1 VGPGRGYEG
10 ERYVT
15 NENQG
20 SANES
25 MSVAARLAATIVADE
40 EARLESTKESDH
52 IEENLYPGSDSGPMT
67 LGEGFKKG
75 GFGIATVLL
84 LFTIFEEFDRVAL
97 QVLGPDI
104 QKSLN
109 ISDTVLLGL
118 QSFGGV
124 VLVLATIPFAWLA
137 DRRSRVRV
145 ISAATG
151 TWLAF
156 VALTGVVV
164 NAFQMGVARAG
175 SGFGASARIPIGPSL
190 VADQYPL
197 GVRTR
202 IFALEAL
209 GRPIG
214 QVLGPLFAGGV
225 VYAAGDDAGD
235 WRLVFLAL
243 TIPAGLSILW
253 SLRLPEPVRGRQEQE
268 AVLGVQLGDNVAEPP
283 VRLSAAFQRLKK
295 VRTFY
300 YLVVGIGV
308 LGFALIAVPGAF
320 NLLLEDTYGYGAVK
334 RGWIGAITWS
344 GALIGIPIA
353 GRIGERLIRRDP
365 PLALRMMGV
374 CILGYGLFVSVGLRF
389 ENAGL
394 MIAFITIGHAFQGA
408 AFTQVGP
415 AISAIIPYQ
424 MRSQAFAMVGVYIF
438 LMGGFFG
445 GLLAG
450 ALSDAHGERTALT
463 AVVPPATLLG
473 GLLIIYGT
481 RYMRGDIART
491 VAELRELQE
500 ERIRLAANPDDVPVL
515 QVRNVDVSYGNLQVL
530 FDVNFEVRR
539 GEVLALL
546 GTNGAGKSTI
556 LKAIAGLVMPDRGV
570 IRMNGQT
577 ITLVDPQYRASMG
590 LVQIAGGEAVFP
602 SMSVAENL
610 AIWSRQIDDSGR
622 RKERLALVY
631 ETFPILDQRR
641 DQRAGSLS
649 GGQQQMLALGKA
661 VMLDPKLLCI
671 DELSLGLAPVVVQDL
686 LVVVENLKRQGITM
700 VIVEQSVNVA
710 LSIAD
715 RAVFMERGQVRFEGP
730 AQDLLERDDL
740 LRAVFLSGEG
750 A

>member
-1 VGPGRGYEG
+1 MGPGRGYEG

>member
-1 VGPGRGYEG
+1 MDVSSDV
-10 ERYVT
+10 ER
-15 NENQG
+15 
-20 SANES
+20 SAGTS
-25 MSVAARLAATIVADE
+25 AAARLAASIVAEE
-40 EARLESTKESDH
+40 EARRFADTDAGLDP
-52 IEENLYPGSDSGPMT
+52 ENHYPGSDSGPMT
-67 LGEGFKKG
+67 LRDGFRRG
-75 GFGIATVLL
+75 GYGIAIVLL
-84 LFTIFEEFDRVAL
+84 LFTILEEFDRVAL

-104 QKSLN
+104 QESLG
-109 ISDTVLLGL
+109 ISDTVLIGL

-145 ISAATG
+145 MSAATG
-151 TWLAF
+151 LWLGF

-190 VADQYPL
+190 VADQYAL

-214 QVLGPLFAGGV
+214 QVLGPLFAGTIV
-225 VYAAGDDAGD
+225 LLAGDDAGD

-243 TIPAGLSILW
+243 TVPAALSVLW

-268 AVLGVQLGDNVAEPP
+268 AVLGVQLHDGVAEPP

-320 NLLLEDTYGYGAVK
+320 NLLLEDSYGYSAVE

-365 PLALRMMGV
+365 PLALRMMGI
-374 CILGYGLFVSVGLRF
+374 CILGYGLFITVGMRF
-389 ENAGL
+389 QNAAL
-394 MIAFITIGHAFQGA
+394 MIAFVAVGQAFQGA

-445 GLLAG
+445 GLIAG

-463 AVVPPATLLG
+463 AVVPPAALLG

-491 VAELRELQE
+491 VAELRELQD
-500 ERIRLAANPDDVPVL
+500 ERNRVAANPDDVPVL

-556 LKAIAGLVMPDRGV
+556 LKAISGLVMPDRGA

-590 LVQIAGGEAVFP
+590 LVQIPGGEAVFT

-610 AIWSRQIDDSGR
+610 SIWSRQIDDPTR

-661 VMLDPKLLCI
+661 VMLDPQLLCI

-730 AQDLLERDDL
+730 ANELLERGDL